1 MSRFVKN
8 IFIFALLLIICMSPI
23 IIFICY
29 YEEQAYTCNML
40 RPYLEINRIYSL
52 KDINASLII
61 TGNSRADNSYNDS
74 ILSKELGVKCLNI
87 GWSGYPFI
95 HQYNVMI
102 KTYLS
107 HNKKP
112 DYIIQ
117 EISPW
122 AFLDHVCPKYS
133 IEMLPYLNRKEFH
146 FLENICPEITM
157 WDRFRLIRYSGKIDD
172 MIKELSKIK
181 EMKVQYSPKAGFQK
195 NYINTKQSLECDS
208 TIIGLF
214 KTYVKECINNNIKL
228 IFVCS
233 PIHEEGQRFFD
244 MNGFWTIFEEIAKTN
259 KIRILNYQNLYG
271 NDTIYFAN
279 SMHLNKYGRDC
290 FSKKIAHDLDSLNF
304 VSYCQ

>member
-1 MSRFVKN
+1 
-8 IFIFALLLIICMSPI
+8 
-23 IIFICY
+23 
-29 YEEQAYTCNML
+29 
-40 RPYLEINRIYSL
+40 
-52 KDINASLII
+52 
-61 TGNSRADNSYNDS
+61 
-74 ILSKELGVKCLNI
+74 
-87 GWSGYPFI
+87 
-95 HQYNVMI
+95 
-102 KTYLS
+102 
-107 HNKKP
+107 
-112 DYIIQ
+112 
-117 EISPW
+117 
-122 AFLDHVCPKYS
+122 
-133 IEMLPYLNRKEFH
+133 
-146 FLENICPEITM
+146 
-157 WDRFRLIRYSGKIDD
+157 